1 MVPLAY
7 IAQHV
12 WEVGASVFAVLL
24 VGQGLFYLIT
34 GIRMPWAEGM
44 SPRAVRTR
52 AGLSVLLGVGVG
64 FAAFFVD
71 AETTRRAWRQ
81 WLGRDAGNSHFV
93 RLGCAHAGVLCISI
107 HEGQATQEVG
117 RIGHAASCAARAL
130 EGPGQLGEEREAAY
144 LYVVD

>member
-52 AGLSVLLGVGVG
+52 AGLSVLLGVGDG
-64 FAAFFVD
+64 FAAFLSMQKQPGVH
-71 AETTRRAWRQ
+71 
-81 WLGRDAGNSHFV
+81 GGNGWGGTPGIV
-93 RLGCAHAGVLCISI
+93 ILC
-107 HEGQATQEVG
+107 VWV
-117 RIGHAASCAARAL
+117 AL
-130 EGPGQLGEEREAAY
+130 MLAFFALQFMKVKPPKR
-144 LYVVD
+144 